1 MCVAAVLLSRSCRR
15 YGDTVLA
22 NITVANKIFAVVFA
36 VLVGYGQGFAPVCGF
51 AYGAKTYRRVKRSL
65 NFTMATSVVFM
76 VMVGGMSYLWADRL
90 CGVFMEDAGLAAFSL
105 RAHAVSMP
113 FSAVCLVMGMYYQ
126 ALGAYGKATL
136 ISALRQGVFFIPLI
150 WLLPVWYG
158 EHGVAIVQAAADI
171 LSGITAL
178 VFWFICQRTFRTQM
192 KNSQCR

>member
-1 MCVAAVLLSRSCRR
+1 M
-15 YGDTVLA
+15 LA

-51 AYGAKTYRRVKRSL
+51 AYGAKMYRRVKRSL

-126 ALGAYGKATL
+126 ALGAYGRPH
-136 ISALRQGVFFIPLI
+136 SYP
-150 WLLPVWYG
+150 P
-158 EHGVAIVQAAADI
+158 
-171 LSGITAL
+171 
-178 VFWFICQRTFRTQM
+178 
-192 KNSQCR
+192 